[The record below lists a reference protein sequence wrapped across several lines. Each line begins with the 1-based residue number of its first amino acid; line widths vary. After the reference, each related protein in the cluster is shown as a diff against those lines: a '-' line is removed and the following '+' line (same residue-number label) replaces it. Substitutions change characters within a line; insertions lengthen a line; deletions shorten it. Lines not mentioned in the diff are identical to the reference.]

1 MSPDPGDDARDDA
14 LTAPF
19 IERTRIAGMLAELYA
34 DFGAA
39 SFTAAWQ
46 DDPAGLLDAATR
58 LLDDLRLI
66 RRQPG
71 GALILPAAARY
82 RNITAA
88 LPDSAKRGGQRLLDF
103 YNPATEGP
111 A

>member
-1 MSPDPGDDARDDA
+1 MPPGPGDDARA

-46 DDPAGLLDAATR
+46 DDPGGLLDAATR
-58 LLDDLRLI
+58 LLEDLRLI

-88 LPDSAKRGGQRLLDF
+88 LPDSAKRDGQRLLDF
-103 YNPATEGP
+103 SNSAMEGL